1 MEDKYICGLKGLQ
14 EFLHVSRSTAER
26 LVQSGVLSACT
37 IRIGRLLRFEK
48 EKVIEVLKKESK
60 LPWQKQ

>member
-48 EKVIEVLKKESK
+48 EKVIEVLKE
-60 LPWQKQ
+60 